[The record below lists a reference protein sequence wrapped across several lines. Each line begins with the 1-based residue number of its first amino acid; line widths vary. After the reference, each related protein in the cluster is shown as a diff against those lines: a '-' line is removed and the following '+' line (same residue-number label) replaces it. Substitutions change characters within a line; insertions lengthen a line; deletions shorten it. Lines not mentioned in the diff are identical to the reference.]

1 VDTRTFDAV
10 LRTDFV
16 AFVERAFRD
25 YDPGTKLELENYI
38 RLICSHL
45 GEVAER
51 KLLRLAVSIPPRH
64 LKSFLISIAFPAW
77 LLGCDP
83 KCRIMVLSHDM
94 VLAKELSKACRN
106 IVKADWYQ
114 RIFPA
119 TTLSRDS
126 DTTLHFNTEQGGG
139 RFAASMDSGVTGHGA
154 DVIVVDDPLAAN
166 NAFSQAERE
175 RVNTVFD
182 TMVASRLN
190 DRRRGAIVIVAQRL
204 HQMDLIGHVL
214 AKGDYRH
221 LSLPLVAEQ
230 DSTYEFEGQVWR
242 RPAGSV
248 LIPAMYPKE
257 TVEEIRRSLG
267 HAAFETQYQQQ
278 PIPPGGT
285 FVTVDDFP
293 FFDRPPANMRIVV
306 SCDLAQKAAGNSFS
320 VFLVIGIAQ
329 GRFFVLDR
337 VRARLDFVDMLKVA
351 RLKLEF
357 WKPADV
363 IVEEAAAGAALISQ
377 LTAEGYSMRPV
388 RPGAASKLERFQRHL
403 DVFKSGSVLVLKDAS
418 WATSFVG
425 ELTGFPHGTFDD
437 QVDALTQ
444 VIQFAKENPAKPT
457 PYLAGHGLFEASRE
471 MNLFGKPV
479 AKGENALRP
488 RSSKNLTHRR

>member
-1 VDTRTFDAV
+1 MDAKVFDAV
-10 LRTDFV
+10 LRADFV
-16 AFVERAFRD
+16 AFVQRAFRD
-25 YDPGTKLELENYI
+25 YDPGTKLELENYV
-38 RLICSHL
+38 RLICSYL

-51 KLLRLAVSIPPRH
+51 ELLRLAVSIPPRH

-77 LLGCDP
+77 LLGRDP

-94 VLAKELSKACRN
+94 VLAKALSKASRN
-106 IVKADWYQ
+106 IIKASWYQ
-114 RIFPA
+114 RAFPA

-126 DTTLHFNTEQGGG
+126 DTTLHFSTTQGGG

-154 DVIVVDDPLAAN
+154 DIIVVDDPLAAN

-175 RVNTVFD
+175 RVNNVFD
-182 TMVASRLN
+182 SMVASRLN

-230 DSTYEFEGQVWR
+230 DSTYEFDGEVWI
-242 RPAGSV
+242 RPVGSV
-248 LIPAMYPKE
+248 LIPTMYPKE

-278 PIPPGGT
+278 PVPPGGT
-285 FVTVDDFP
+285 FVTADDFP
-293 FFDRPPANMRIVV
+293 FFDRPPENLRIVV
-306 SCDLAQKAAGNSFS
+306 SCDLAQKAEGNSFT
-320 VFLVIGIAQ
+320 VLLVVGIAQ

-337 VRARLDFVDMLKVA
+337 IRARLDFVDMLAVA
-351 RLKLEF
+351 RRTIET
-357 WKPADV
+357 WRPADI

-377 LTAEGYSMRPV
+377 LTTEGHSVHPV

-403 DVFKSGSVLVLKDAS
+403 DVFKSGSILVPRQAN
-418 WATSFVG
+418 WALSFVS
-425 ELTGFPHGTFDD
+425 ELTSFPHGTYDD

-444 VIQFAKENPAKPT
+444 LIQFTKDNPSKPT
-457 PYLAGHGLFEASRE
+457 PYLAGQGLYSAPRE
-471 MNLFGKPV
+471 MNLFGHPIG
-479 AKGENALRP
+479 KGENALRP
-488 RSSKNLTHRR
+488 RFSKNRTFRR